1 MSGHS
6 STPRVLL
13 ADDHQEMLTLASS
26 VLRGTCDVVA
36 SVTDGSQAVEQAMR
50 LNPDVVVLDISMP
63 MLDGFQVARELRR
76 RGSTA
81 KVVFLSL
88 HEGDEF
94 VSAAF
99 ESGGQAFVPKHR
111 MWADLPGAIQHVR
124 NGRVFVPSLS
134 ALSAVAPGGGHAVM
148 LYARHDAWCDQTA
161 TLVKVALSR
170 GDTVVV
176 FATDVTREGVA
187 KSLAAR
193 GVDTTQAEADGRY
206 AVADAVETLEQ
217 ITHNGQPDRRRI
229 ATVVES
235 LEEARLAVSGTASR
249 LTVIGEIA
257 PSLTHDR
264 GDDILGI
271 ERLWDALAGK
281 RPFLTV
287 CGYCIDSV
295 HGTGRDPQL
304 LSDLLAAHWAVTQAL
319 DD

>member
-1 MSGHS
+1 
-6 STPRVLL
+6 VLL
-13 ADDHQEMLTLASS
+13 ADDHHEMLTLASS
-26 VLRGTCDVVA
+26 ILRGTCDVVA

-76 RGSTA
+76 RGSPA

-111 MWADLPGAIQHVR
+111 MWADLRGAIEHVR
-124 NGRVFVPSLS
+124 SGRVFVPSLS
-134 ALSAVAPGGGHAVM
+134 SLSTVAPGGGHAVM
-148 LYARHDAWCDQTA
+148 LYSRPDTWFDETA
-161 TLVKVALSR
+161 SLVKVALSR

-176 FATDVTREGVA
+176 IATEVTREGVA
-187 KSLAAR
+187 KRLAAR
-193 GVDTTQAEADGRY
+193 GIDTTQAETDGRY
-206 AVADAVETLEQ
+206 SVADVAETLEQ
-217 ITHNGQPDRRRI
+217 ITHNGRPDRRRI

-235 LEEARLAVSGTASR
+235 LEETRLAVSGTASR
-249 LTVIGEIA
+249 MTIIGELA

-264 GDDILGI
+264 PDDVLGI
-271 ERLWDALAGK
+271 ERLWRALAGD

-287 CGYCIDSV
+287 CAYSMECLHGPQPDS
-295 HGTGRDPQL
+295 RL
-304 LSDLLAAHWAVTQAL
+304 LTEVCAEHWAVTQIL
-319 DD
+319 ED